1 MRRASRLW
9 GMRLLVFTV
18 LWAEQ
23 LLRAGLLPY
32 LAIQKNRV
40 WHWNIPL
47 CTKPLSSHRVR
58 KLRPEVFM
66 KRRKKVFF
74 FFFFSITR
82 LWILSQGRQPS
93 KELTGLDLRRL
104 QFISQLRHRN
114 ITQKKS
120 FRVQAM
126 RGCELMKHLSCS
138 KAVFQ
143 VGHWDALL
151 LLCKPQVAQS
161 SVVLTS

>member
-1 MRRASRLW
+1 MRHEALGFHCALS
-9 GMRLLVFTV
+9 
-18 LWAEQ
+18 WAAAEGW
-23 LLRAGLLPY
+23 AP
-32 LAIQKNRV
+32 
-40 WHWNIPL
+40 
-47 CTKPLSSHRVR
+47 PLSCHTEEQGLALKHPTLHKASLQPSCEKTKTRSIY
-58 KLRPEVFM
+58 E
-66 KRRKKVFF
+66 KKKKSVFF